1 MSYEHVH
8 PEFRHAVDLSDA
20 ERLEFLQEHRWLG
33 YPLAQQIMD
42 TLTCLLRK
50 PSRPRMPNLLLV
62 GDSNNGK
69 TTIIRRFANLCGRV
83 TQQENGNPSLPIL
96 VVEAP
101 PTANE
106 RELYVHILE
115 RLLAPYRSTDPVV
128 KLRYQVIHLCRACQ
142 VRMMIIDEFHSLLA
156 GTPIKQREMMNAIK
170 LLCNELGIPIVGV
183 GTRDAVRIL
192 HTDPQHAS
200 RFDVVQLP
208 LWKVDIEFQRLL
220 TDFEKILPLKFP
232 SKLHQPLL
240 AQQLHAISGG
250 NLGNLH
256 EHLIGCTE
264 YAISSGLEKIDADVI
279 GKIKRQ
285 KSTGGVRE
293 LV

>member
-8 PEFRHAVDLSDA
+8 PDFRHAFDLPDA
-20 ERLEFLQEHRWLG
+20 ERLMFLEEDRWLG

-50 PSRPRMPNLLLV
+50 PSRPRMTNLLLV

-69 TTIIRRFANLCGRV
+69 TTIVRRFASLCGRV

-96 VVEAP
+96 VIEAP
-101 PTANE
+101 PAANE

-115 RLLAPYRSTDPVV
+115 RLMTPYRSTDPVV

-142 VRMMIIDEFHSLLA
+142 VRMLIIDEFHSLLA

-208 LWKVDIEFQRLL
+208 LWKVDVEFQRLL
-220 TDFEKILPLKFP
+220 IDFEKILPLKNP
-232 SKLHQPLL
+232 SKLHQPAL
-240 AQQLHAISGG
+240 AQKLHAISGG

-256 EHLIGCTE
+256 QQLIGCSR
-264 YAISSGLEKIDADVI
+264 YAITNSIERIDAELIDKC
-279 GKIKRQ
+279 GRQ
-285 KSTGGVRE
+285 KSTDGIRE